1 MKKIFSFSALA
12 IIMILGVWIIFADDA
27 MQSSPSSS
35 GSSGSSSSSAS
46 SSSSQSSSTTSKS
59 SSTQTNSAGQE
70 SESNSGTSEKSGTQS
85 EAETKSETEVKKE
98 GKESKKETEVIEEI
112 NGKKMKTKTKIENGK
127 TEFVE
132 KTVYIDESGNKVTIK
147 TMKVISEGQEL
158 TRSTLK
164 VKGIEIKE
172 IQEGERLNTVF
183 KATAKKTGKI
193 LGVFNTAINLETLI
207 NTQTGEIVKTAK
219 PWWAFLIIDQDT
231 SEICHNQENKLTN
244 MVVKITEVKAH
255 IEHGDSIGECPET
268 CGDGLKTDAEECDDE
283 NTLNGDGCSN
293 FCKIENPCK
302 CKDTICSLNEDIY
315 FQTSEIG
322 ETSCECFSEPRDDW
336 TKVM

>member
-1 MKKIFSFSALA
+1 
-12 IIMILGVWIIFADDA
+12 
-27 MQSSPSSS
+27 
-35 GSSGSSSSSAS
+35 
-46 SSSSQSSSTTSKS
+46 
-59 SSTQTNSAGQE
+59 
-70 SESNSGTSEKSGTQS
+70 
-85 EAETKSETEVKKE
+85 
-98 GKESKKETEVIEEI
+98 
-112 NGKKMKTKTKIENGK
+112 MKTKTKIENGK

-164 VKGIEIKE
+164 VKGVEINTKLSVTEKINQNGDVSIKARLSTGEEQDITVMPDEALQKAIEELQTTEGFSIELKE

-336 TKVM
+336 TKVMGCFSDPCACANTQCPSGEQIYSKVEVDEVLCECFSEPKPEWVRITSDNCPV

>member
-85 EAETKSETEVKKE
+85 EAETKSETEA
-98 GKESKKETEVIEEI
+98 KKETEVIEEI

-164 VKGIEIKE
+164 VKGVEINTKLSVTEKINQNGDVSIKARLSTGEEQDITVMPDEALQKAIEELQTTEGFSIELKE

-244 MVVKITEVKAH
+244 MVV
-255 IEHGDSIGECPET
+255 
-268 CGDGLKTDAEECDDE
+268 
-283 NTLNGDGCSN
+283 
-293 FCKIENPCK
+293 
-302 CKDTICSLNEDIY
+302 
-315 FQTSEIG
+315 
-322 ETSCECFSEPRDDW
+322 
-336 TKVM
+336 